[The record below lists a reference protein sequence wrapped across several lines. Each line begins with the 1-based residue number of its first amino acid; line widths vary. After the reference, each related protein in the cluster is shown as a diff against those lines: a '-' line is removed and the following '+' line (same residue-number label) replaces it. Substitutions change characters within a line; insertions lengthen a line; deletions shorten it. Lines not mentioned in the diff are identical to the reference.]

1 MASKKKTC
9 DFCGRRGLRAE
20 MIPYKDKLM
29 CDDYCVKLFIKAY
42 ESDEEVIPK
51 NE

>member
-9 DFCGRRGLRAE
+9 DFCGKRGLRAE
-20 MIPYKDKLM
+20 MIPYDDKLM
-29 CDDYCVKLFIKAY
+29 CDDYCVRLFIEAY
-42 ESDEEVIPK
+42 IDDKEIKK